1 MFRENDLSP
10 HNSDNDECTEL
21 WVLLVHCLCLVI
33 STSKMATVG
42 GQAERRSTG
51 MHWLDDPRGE
61 EAGIHRS
68 SLQEWWT
75 ASGREKVS
83 VKVGP
88 PPCEGE
94 QKAGPECQTQHPAHT
109 A

>member
-1 MFRENDLSP
+1 
-10 HNSDNDECTEL
+10 
-21 WVLLVHCLCLVI
+21 
-33 STSKMATVG
+33 MA
-42 GQAERRSTG
+42 
-51 MHWLDDPRGE
+51 LE

-83 VKVGP
+83 VKAVP

-94 QKAGPECQTQHPAHT
+94 QEAGPECQTQHPAHKARWKT
-109 A
+109 VAEPLWNFPGADV